1 MAPLEPQKKVLVS
14 SEFLK
19 TPCGKTACVDCH
31 EGDSSTDNKEAA
43 HKGMDAHPSIN
54 NPDKACGKC
63 HADIV
68 KTAKNSLH
76 ATLSTFPT
84 VIKTRS
90 DMSKW
95 DHIDKAREG
104 HCAACHT
111 SCGGCHVSRP
121 KSAKKGFID
130 GHIFR
135 KRPDSLNQC
144 TACHGSRVK
153 NEYTGAIGQGD
164 VHVAKHNMGCMGCH
178 GATEMHSAAPE
189 GLKGRY
195 HLKEMVR
202 CVNCH
207 EDLEYSSVREHRT
220 HIRQVQCQVCHSQS
234 YTNCWSCHTG
244 RDDQNLAYFVNEV
257 EKEGMKIGLNYDR
270 NAPGAGYFY
279 MLVRHVPADPK
290 LFDYYVKDAFVNF
303 DNTPTWKRTSPHNIQ
318 RKTWQAATCN
328 NCHGNRELFLGEKD
342 LHDYEVGANRNVIV
356 PDERVPKKI
365 RKTREIKIDISGVRH
380 NMLVTAE
387 WLQSNLGKKGLVVVD
402 ARGSAAYDKGHIKG
416 AINVAAT
423 GLRESWDADRPYKL
437 FPPEKLAEV
446 FGNAGITASDHIVV
460 YHANN
465 VLAGW
470 IISVLEY
477 MGATNV
483 SMLNGGLEV
492 WHHAGYHLTDQKPSI
507 SPKKFELNLQTE
519 LAASNEFVARN
530 LDNPRVAIVDIRTI
544 DQSKGVSKHPRA
556 VRPGRIPGSI
566 NVPFGTFYVQGDQ
579 LKSPEEILWTLNN
592 YGITKDKT
600 VIVTC
605 NTNFT
610 AGGGMFL
617 FRYLGYPDVKVHG
630 DSWVG
635 WTRWME
641 YIKKRLQE

>member
-1 MAPLEPQKKVLVS
+1 VAPLEPQKKVLVN

-19 TPCGKTACVDCH
+19 TPCGEPACVDCH
-31 EGDSSTDNKEAA
+31 NGDSSTDDKEDA
-43 HKGMDAHPSIN
+43 HKGMDPFPSIN
-54 NPDKACGKC
+54 NPDKACGTC
-63 HADIV
+63 HDDIV

-95 DHIDKAREG
+95 KQIDKGRES

-121 KSAKKGFID
+121 KYVKKGFID

-135 KRPDSLNQC
+135 KRPDSMNQC
-144 TACHGSRVK
+144 IACHGSRVA
-153 NEYTGAIGQGD
+153 NDYIGVRGQGD
-164 VHVAKHNMGCMGCH
+164 VHAAKHNMGCMGCH
-178 GATEMHSAAPE
+178 DAAEMHAAAPE

-195 HLKEMVR
+195 HLKEKVQ
-202 CVNCH
+202 CVDCH
-207 EDLEYSSVREHRT
+207 KDLEYGSVREHRM
-220 HIRQVQCQVCHSQS
+220 HIRKVQCQVCHSQP

-244 RDDQNLAYFVNEV
+244 RDDKGLAYFANQ
-257 EKEGMKIGLNYDR
+257 KDTEGFKIGLNYDR
-270 NAPGAGYFY
+270 SAPGASYFY
-279 MLVRHVPADPK
+279 MLVRHVPVDPK
-290 LFDYYVKDAFVNF
+290 LFDYYAKDALAKF

-328 NCHGNRELFLGEKD
+328 NCHGNRELFLDKKD
-342 LHDYEVGANRNVIV
+342 LLDYEVKANRNVVV

-365 RKTREIKIDISGVRH
+365 RKTKKIKIDISGVRH
-380 NMLVTAE
+380 NMLVTAK
-387 WLQSNLGKKGLVVVD
+387 WLKRNLGKKGLVVVD
-402 ARGSAAYDKGHIKG
+402 ARESAAYDKGHIKG
-416 AINVAAT
+416 AINVDSF
-423 GLRESWDADRPYKL
+423 GLRESWEADRSFKL
-437 FPPEKLAEV
+437 FPPEKLAKI
-446 FGNAGITASDHIVV
+446 FGNAGIAANDHIVV
-460 YHANN
+460 YHAES

-470 IISVLEY
+470 VISVLEY

-492 WHHAGYHLTDQKPSI
+492 WRDAGYKLTDKKPSVT
-507 SPKKFELNLQTE
+507 PKKFELNLQTK
-519 LAASNEFVARN
+519 LAASNEFLARN
-530 LDNPRVAIVDIRTI
+530 LDNPRVAVVDIRSI

-556 VRPGRIPGSI
+556 LRPGKIPGSI
-566 NVPFGTFYVQGDQ
+566 NVPFGTFYVHGGP
-579 LKSPEEILWTLNN
+579 LKSPEELLWTLNN

-617 FRYLGYPDVKVHG
+617 FRYLGYPNVKVHG

-641 YIKKRLQE
+641 YIKKRLQK